1 MWEDLI
7 KKAMKLLPNHKNS
20 THIELYDELIKKAST
35 TFTQKEVN
43 LIKKAYLM
51 AKDLHRGQKELVVN
65 LILFT
70 QLM

>member
-43 LIKKAYLM
+43 LIKKA
-51 AKDLHRGQKELVVN
+51 
-65 LILFT
+65 
-70 QLM
+70 

>member
-20 THIELYDELIKKAST
+20 THIELYDELIKKANT

-43 LIKKAYLM
+43 LIKKG
-51 AKDLHRGQKELVVN
+51 KSVVKRQS
-65 LILFT
+65 LTTDFLF
-70 QLM
+70 